1 MFPLALNTVKMSVC
15 GPAPPAEKPDD
26 EETIRKC
33 EALIVASRNRD
44 HDQAKD
50 LLRISDVN
58 VNYKDQKGNTAF
70 HIAATKWRQSTPRAF
85 PESPG
90 Y

>member
-1 MFPLALNTVKMSVC
+1 MSVC

-33 EALIVASRNRD
+33 EALIVASRNGD
-44 HDQAKD
+44 HEQAKD

-70 HIAATKWRQSTPRAF
+70 HIAAKNGDKALLELFLNHLDIDIHTGLFIK
-85 PESPG
+85 
-90 Y
+90 

>member
-1 MFPLALNTVKMSVC
+1 MSVC

-70 HIAATKWRQSTPRAF
+70 HIAARNGDKALLQLFLNHLDIDIHTGLFIK
-85 PESPG
+85 
-90 Y
+90 

>member
-1 MFPLALNTVKMSVC
+1 MSVC

-70 HIAATKWRQSTPRAF
+70 LIAARNGDKALLELFLNHLDIGIHTGLFIK
-85 PESPG
+85 
-90 Y
+90 

>member
-1 MFPLALNTVKMSVC
+1 MSVC

-70 HIAATKWRQSTPRAF
+70 HIAARNGDKALLELFLNHLDIDIHTGLFIK
-85 PESPG
+85 
-90 Y
+90 

>member
-1 MFPLALNTVKMSVC
+1 MSVC

-44 HDQAKD
+44 HEQAKD

-70 HIAATKWRQSTPRAF
+70 HIAARNGDKALLELFLNHLDIDIHTGLFIK
-85 PESPG
+85 
-90 Y
+90 

>member
-1 MFPLALNTVKMSVC
+1 MSVC

-70 HIAATKWRQSTPRAF
+70 HIAARNGDKALLGLFLNHLDIDIHTGLFIK
-85 PESPG
+85 
-90 Y
+90 